1 MRLVNCYALPLFF
14 QIVVNGFEGVEYST
28 VQAERNAI
36 FKPKVS
42 AVIQLVLN
50 RGVGYSVVGR
60 AGEVRRGILPPVE
73 VIFESTDI
81 AEEFRREGTQ
91 KAKMKK
97 EGVSH
102 LYFNSCLTLSTR

>member
-1 MRLVNCYALPLFF
+1 
-14 QIVVNGFEGVEYST
+14 VVINGFEGVEYST

-42 AVIQLVLN
+42 SVIQLVLN

-60 AGEVRRGILPPVE
+60 AGDVRRGILPPVE
-73 VIFESTDI
+73 VIFETPDI
-81 AEEFRREGTQ
+81 AEEFRREGTRL
-91 KAKMKK
+91 AKMKK

-102 LYFNSCLTLSTR
+102 LYFNSCLTLSTRYFHFIILKLLMSDT